1 MLRMK
6 LTSRVFLLTLLAIGG
21 AGALTFARPTPTYES
36 QLIGV
41 GVAQTFGDSAP
52 QIKAEPVEVQ
62 ALLLDYAD
70 DEALVLKA
78 RSALL
83 RYPDLARRILPVYG
97 AEPEFQD
104 VLLRYGET
112 VLPPIS
118 YFMDHDLASLEVSR
132 MLAERWRD
140 VSAYFLELTGQP
152 AEAAGPAPALTP
164 ELRGWYAVNFIREG
178 GHDFLGQFEVN
189 PDGKPEWV
197 QTERVLEG
205 LGNLLLGGIRDL
217 EAKRD
222 RGDAIAASDLGWAAL
237 DVAVIATSVKLLKA
251 ARATRLAAPA
261 VDAARAGGF
270 SRKVALFG
278 SRVLARGGW
287 LGVRVARYGTVPAA
301 IYLMF
306 RYPSLANATLAELA
320 DWLGVASW
328 MVQLPFWLVVLYIV
342 LRLGLVLL
350 SPLSHVLRGLAW
362 STARLADWA
371 RPARVRE
378 GSGAIAA

>member
-1 MLRMK
+1 MK
-6 LTSRVFLLTLLAIGG
+6 PISRVFLLTLLAVGG
-21 AGALTFARPTPTYES
+21 AGVVTFARPTPSYEN

-41 GVAQTFGDSAP
+41 AVAQTFGNSAA
-52 QIKAEPVEVQ
+52 QIEAEPVEVQ

-97 AEPEFQD
+97 GEPGFQD

-118 YFMDHDLASLEVSR
+118 YFMDHDVTSLEVSR
-132 MLAERWRD
+132 MLAERWSE
-140 VSAYFLELTGQP
+140 VSSYFSGLMGQP
-152 AEAAGPAPALTP
+152 AEAAGPVPALSP
-164 ELRGWYAVNFIREG
+164 ELRGWYAVNFIRDG
-178 GHDFLGQFEVN
+178 GHDFLGQFEVS
-189 PDGKPEWV
+189 PDGKAEWV

-205 LGNLLLGGIRDL
+205 LGGLFFGGIRDL
-217 EAKRD
+217 EAKWD
-222 RGDAIAASDLGWAAL
+222 RGDAIGAADLGWAAL
-237 DVAVIATSVKLLKA
+237 DVAVIGTSVKLLKA
-251 ARATRLAAPA
+251 VRATRLVTPA

-278 SRVLARGGW
+278 SRVLARGGR
-287 LGVRVARYGTVPAA
+287 LGVRIARYGTVPAA

-306 RYPSLANATLAELA
+306 RYPSLANSTLAELA

-328 MVQLPFWLVVLYIV
+328 MVQLPFWLVVLYIL
-342 LRLGLVLL
+342 LRLGLVLM

-362 STARLADWA
+362 GTARIADWA
-371 RPARVRE
+371 RPARARE